1 MTQKPN
7 KKMDK
12 TLRNEPIT
20 DAFRYKVVSDYLS
33 QGGSFKEAARRNDIS
48 DGTLQRW
55 IRIFAPSSEF
65 ETELTEKGNDMDTEE
80 KKKLEKRI
88 KELEKALEYSN
99 LRADAYSKMIDVAEE
114 VLNISI
120 RKKSGTKQ

>member
-1 MTQKPN
+1 
-7 KKMDK
+7 MDK

-55 IRIFAPSSEF
+55 ISIFAHSSEF

-99 LRADAYSKMIDVAEE
+99 LRADAYSKMIDVAED

>member
-1 MTQKPN
+1 
-7 KKMDK
+7 MDK

-55 IRIFAPSSEF
+55 ISIFAPSSEF
-65 ETELTEKGNDMDTEE
+65 
-80 KKKLEKRI
+80 
-88 KELEKALEYSN
+88 
-99 LRADAYSKMIDVAEE
+99 
-114 VLNISI
+114 
-120 RKKSGTKQ
+120 